1 MEVLLRAAL
10 IAWLSSDPS
19 LAGLLNGITEETPL
33 YTSLPWLAISAS
45 ASVDWST
52 KTEIGYETRIALELH
67 LRADQPAGGAN
78 IISAVQNSIR
88 NIPSNQTGFQIIG
101 ILFMRSRAEQRTE
114 TTRDILLEYRFHT
127 IAS

>member
-1 MEVLLRAAL
+1 MEVSLRAAL

-19 LAGLLNGITEETPL
+19 LAG
-33 YTSLPWLAISAS
+33 LPWLAISAS